1 MEDFHKTIHKA
12 LNKYHKVS
20 EHTCRALVK
29 VTERQVFNENE
40 LIEEENEKCFSE
52 FIVLDG
58 IIKAYVVNQA
68 GDDITINFFTDN
80 TAITPTIMRSLDDVA
95 FYNLQVLSKKATLL
109 AFNKKG
115 MFEQMQNYADLEQ
128 FGPKVMMMDAMQRVE
143 RELVL
148 LKSNGKEKL
157 DWFRKRFP
165 NLENSIQHYHIASF
179 LGMTST
185 SLSRI
190 RGKK

>member
-1 MEDFHKTIHKA
+1 MDNFYQTIHKA
-12 LNKYHKVS
+12 LNKYHQVRES
-20 EHTCRALVK
+20 TCQALEK
-29 VTERQVFNENE
+29 VTEIQVFSENE
-40 LIEEENEKCFSE
+40 LIEREKEKCNSE
-52 FIVLDG
+52 FILLDG
-58 IIKAYVVNQA
+58 IIKAYIVNQN
-68 GDDITINFFTDN
+68 GDEITVNFFTDN
-80 TAITPTIMRSLDDVA
+80 MAITPTIMRSLNDIA

-109 AFNKKG
+109 VFNKSG
-115 MFEQMQNYADLEQ
+115 MFEHMQNYADLEQ
-128 FGPKVMMMDAMQRVE
+128 FGPKVMMIDATQRIE

-157 DWFRKRFP
+157 EWFRKRFP

>member
-1 MEDFHKTIHKA
+1 MGDFYKTIHKA
-12 LNKYHKVS
+12 LNKYHQVS
-20 EHTCRALVK
+20 ERTCQALTK
-29 VTERQVFNENE
+29 VTEIQIFSEKE
-40 LIEEENEKCFSE
+40 LIEKEKEKCNSE
-52 FIVLDG
+52 FIILDG
-58 IIKAYVVNQA
+58 IIKAYVIDQN
-68 GDDITINFFTDN
+68 GDEVTINFFTN
-80 TAITPTIMRSLDDVA
+80 YMAITPTIMRSLDDIA
-95 FYNLQVLSKKATLL
+95 FYNLQVLSKKASLL
-109 AFNKKG
+109 VFNKNG
-115 MFEQMQNYADLEQ
+115 MFDHMQDYEDLEQ
-128 FGPKVMMMDAMQRVE
+128 FGPKVMMIDAMQKIE

-165 NLENSIQHYHIASF
+165 NLENSVQHYHIASF